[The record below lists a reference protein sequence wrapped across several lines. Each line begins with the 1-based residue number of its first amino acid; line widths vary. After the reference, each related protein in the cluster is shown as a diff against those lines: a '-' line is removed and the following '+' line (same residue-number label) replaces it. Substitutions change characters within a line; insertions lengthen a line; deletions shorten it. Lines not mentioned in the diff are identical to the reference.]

1 MGLERPSARA
11 EQIAAHLLAYGRV
24 VPVEELTAKLEAVD
38 ARKVREFGAR
48 IMASPTPAI
57 AAIGPVAK
65 LESYANFVRRFGA
78 STIRV
83 AAAE

>member
-11 EQIAAHLLAYGRV
+11 EQIAAHLLAYARV
-24 VPVEELTAKLEAVD
+24 VPVDELTTKLEAVD
-38 ARKVREFGAR
+38 ARAVREFGAR
-48 IMASPTPAI
+48 IMASTKPAI

-65 LESYANFVRRFGA
+65 LESYADFARRFGA
-78 STIRV
+78 SNIRV

>member
-1 MGLERPSARA
+1 
-11 EQIAAHLLAYGRV
+11 
-24 VPVEELTAKLEAVD
+24 
-38 ARKVREFGAR
+38 
-48 IMASPTPAI
+48 MASPKPAI

-65 LESYANFVRRFGA
+65 LESYANFARRFGA